1 MSDFGVPARP
11 NLAAAIL
18 TGGLVAGAVDLL
30 AATIIYHAPLP
41 VICKSVAG
49 GLLGAKAAQAGG
61 LENALIGAACHFAI
75 MTTIAAIYVL
85 ASRRLPILVRR
96 PLVFAPLYGAAM
108 YGVMNYVV
116 VPLSAIGPRPTP
128 PLPILIEAVA
138 LHMFI
143 LAPIIVFAARKFAPA
158 RE

>member
-18 TGGLVAGAVDLL
+18 AGGLVAGIVDLL
-30 AATIIYHAPLP
+30 AATLIYHASLP

-61 LENALIGAACHFAI
+61 MENVLIGAACHFAI

-85 ASRRLPILVRR
+85 ASRRLPILVKQ

>member
-1 MSDFGVPARP
+1 MSDVSAQRRP

-49 GLLGAKAAQAGG
+49 GLLGAKASQAGG
-61 LENALIGAACHFAI
+61 TPNALIGAACHFAI

-85 ASRRLPILVRR
+85 ASRRLPILVKQ
-96 PLVFAPLYGAAM
+96 PLIFAPLYGAAM
-108 YGVMNYVV
+108 YIVMNYVV

-128 PLPILIEAVA
+128 PLPILAEAVA

-158 RE
+158 RD